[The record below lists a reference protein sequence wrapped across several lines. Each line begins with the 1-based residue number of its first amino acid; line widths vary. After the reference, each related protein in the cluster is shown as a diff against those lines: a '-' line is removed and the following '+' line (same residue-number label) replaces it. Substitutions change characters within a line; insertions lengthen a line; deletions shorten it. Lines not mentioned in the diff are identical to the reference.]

1 MWPIHLAKRQFVP
14 FEGGVAPMAGRGL
27 ARAQDWRSFAPL
39 MEDALLHVTADL
51 LEQDWSLTL
60 ADAPSGRSWEQ
71 LRTVLAQ
78 HLAVM
83 LADDF
88 ARLVNV
94 MYRLDVPEQD
104 FRTALAAPTLEVRAQ
119 ALTDAVLARER
130 LRAEMR
136 IRYSSS
142 SPAGPRAETN
152 PI

>member
-1 MWPIHLAKRQFVP
+1 
-14 FEGGVAPMAGRGL
+14 
-27 ARAQDWRSFAPL
+27 
-39 MEDALLHVTADL
+39 MEDALLHATADL
-51 LEQDWSLTL
+51 LERDWSLTL
-60 ADAPSGRSWEQ
+60 ADGPSGRSWEQ

-83 LADDF
+83 LVDDF

-94 MYRLDVPEQD
+94 MYRLDVPEQS
-104 FRTALAAPTLEVRAQ
+104 FRTALAAPTLEARAQ

-142 SPAGPRAETN
+142 SSSGPRAETN
-152 PI
+152 PF